1 MGKLGIIREG
11 ILRCDDMSGSDE
23 QLFERLNIVKTLQ
36 VDLSQFEEKISSI
49 QEKIRELQEEFSSS
63 DVKNLMKEYALL
75 EKKFDTVN
83 NQVNKLLSMFIGTM
97 EKHYVEK
104 VKDLTKF
111 NSTFKEKISW
121 CLPDPASDKYSLEC
135 KFEALSDIEE
145 TVDTMRPVLKELETC
160 G

>member
-1 MGKLGIIREG
+1 MGGLKQKGKQLKKLNNEKENEAVPKISAEIEDQLLELATLATDLESALGNLGESAHLIKEEMKSIMGKLGIIREG
-11 ILRCDDMSGSDE
+11 ILRCEDMSGSDE

-83 NQVNKLLSMFIGTM
+83 NQVNKLLSMFI
-97 EKHYVEK
+97 
-104 VKDLTKF
+104 
-111 NSTFKEKISW
+111 
-121 CLPDPASDKYSLEC
+121 
-135 KFEALSDIEE
+135 
-145 TVDTMRPVLKELETC
+145 
-160 G
+160 